1 MTAATTIDGSTAAS
15 TKSLLCYKVG
25 LSSKYKYAPTTTLAG
40 GTLNAAIDPKQS
52 KHVKRGLTTMN
63 PVLTTAGNQFPW
75 PSMLNTV
82 KPSVA
87 CIPTDVVGVTVA
99 P

>member
-1 MTAATTIDGSTAAS
+1 
-15 TKSLLCYKVG
+15 
-25 LSSKYKYAPTTTLAG
+25 
-40 GTLNAAIDPKQS
+40 
-52 KHVKRGLTTMN
+52 MN

-82 KPSVA
+82 KQSVA